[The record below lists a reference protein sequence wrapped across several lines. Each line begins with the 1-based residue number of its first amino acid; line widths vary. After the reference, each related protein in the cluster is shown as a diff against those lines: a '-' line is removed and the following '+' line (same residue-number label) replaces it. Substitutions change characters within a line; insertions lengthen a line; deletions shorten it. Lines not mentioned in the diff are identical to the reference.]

1 MRNKLLKELEYAISS
16 CGIESDLIKSKL
28 IIILNN
34 YEISDRC
41 TDISVITDENEI
53 EKYIKMFLISK
64 RVSGRT
70 ERTLKHYK
78 AELIRFFREVQK
90 TPKEITSNDIKLYLA
105 TKEIRDGISKVTQK
119 NSLRV
124 VSSFFQWM
132 CKEEYI
138 LKNPMNKVDDI
149 KIPKIKKHAF
159 SELEIEKL
167 RSEITDIRDK
177 AILEILLST
186 WCRVSEIEGINKKD
200 IQDDRIEV
208 IGKGQKARTVY
219 INAPAMVALNRYLET
234 RDDDNEALFVA
245 KDKPHDRLLKS
256 SFEKLVRDYGK
267 KCGIEKCHPHRFR
280 RTGATFALRRG
291 MPIEQVS
298 KLLGHESIETTQI
311 YLDISEKE
319 LELAHKKYV

>member
-1 MRNKLLKELEYAISS
+1 MRNKLLKELEYALSS
-16 CGIESDLIKSKL
+16 CGIESDLIKSKFV
-28 IIILNN
+28 IILNN
-34 YEISDRC
+34 YEVTDRC
-41 TDISVITDENEI
+41 TEVSVVTDENEI
-53 EKYIKMFLISK
+53 EKYIKLFLISK

-70 ERTLKHYK
+70 ERTLKHYRS
-78 AELIRFFREVQK
+78 ELIRFFREVQK
-90 TPKEITSNDIKLYLA
+90 IPKEINSNDIKLYLA
-105 TKEIRDGISKVTQK
+105 TKEVRDGVSKVTQK
-119 NSLRV
+119 NALRV

-149 KIPKIKKHAF
+149 KLPKTKKHAF

-186 WCRVSEIEGINKKD
+186 WCRVSEVEGMNKKD
-200 IQDDRIEV
+200 IQDDHIEV
-208 IGKGQKARTVY
+208 VGKGQKTRTVY
-219 INAPAMVALNRYLET
+219 LNAPAMVALNKYLET
-234 RDDDNEALFVA
+234 RDDDNEALFVS

-256 SFEKLVRDYGK
+256 SFEKLVRDYGR
-267 KCGIEKCHPHRFR
+267 KCEIEKCHPHRFR